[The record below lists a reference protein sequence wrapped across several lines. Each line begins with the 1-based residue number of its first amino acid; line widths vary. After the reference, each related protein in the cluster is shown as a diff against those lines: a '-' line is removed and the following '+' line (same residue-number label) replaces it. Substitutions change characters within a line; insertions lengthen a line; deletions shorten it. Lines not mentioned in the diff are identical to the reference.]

1 MRELY
6 EGYIGVLSVDGGPNS
21 KYVPAPAPPGY
32 TLYRKGQLPTGN
44 PGGSSYEQGL
54 TRPSITDVIADEE
67 GQSIDKAI
75 TLKKVEKLIEQSVTD
90 GMDYATIQLAKL
102 KKFIEHQKVLDKRN

>member
-6 EGYIGVLSVDGGPNS
+6 EGYIGIPVDHGPNS

-54 TRPSITDVIADEE
+54 TQPDIAIVNADEE
-67 GQSIDKAI
+67 GQSIAKAI
-75 TLKKVEKLIEQSVTD
+75 TLDKVDELMGQSIKD
-90 GMDYATIQLAKL
+90 GMDYATFQLVEL
-102 KKFIEHQKVLDKRN
+102 KKFIAGL

>member
-6 EGYIGVLSVDGGPNS
+6 EGYIGVLSVDHGPNF
-21 KYVPAPAPPGY
+21 KYEPEPAKPGY

-54 TRPSITDVIADEE
+54 TRPGITDVNADEE
-67 GQSIDKAI
+67 GQSIAKAI
-75 TLKKVEKLIEQSVTD
+75 ILEKVDELIEQSVMKTKQ
-90 GMDYATIQLAKL
+90 GVEVMIALSTQTHTY
-102 KKFIEHQKVLDKRN
+102 